1 VWRIK
6 FDALR
11 CARKEV
17 YKSKTEE
24 FNATVKAKYSLQ
36 GRIGQL
42 PRNETPATH
51 ADSTQ
56 LDNIDNRD
64 IALNAV
70 SEERLDDVM
79 KHSIFE
85 WFNDPDVKELMLQHL
100 PQLLV
105 QELCDDD
112 DDDDMLTDANRTKD
126 QGYEC
131 YGDSQEDTANAGQRN
146 DSAK

>member
-1 VWRIK
+1 MFEGKLHGNFSCVCEYPGCTVVYTSEKHSRYAKEGLRRHIIRKHGDERESVCVWRIK

-56 LDNIDNRD
+56 LDNTDNRD

-70 SEERLDDVM
+70 A
-79 KHSIFE
+79 K
-85 WFNDPDVKELMLQHL
+85 NDCNEAQHF
-100 PQLLV
+100 
-105 QELCDDD
+105 
-112 DDDDMLTDANRTKD
+112 
-126 QGYEC
+126 
-131 YGDSQEDTANAGQRN
+131 
-146 DSAK
+146 